1 MFNDTYR
8 LEVLWQ
14 PSSRS
19 IMPKRKKK
27 YKRVL
32 LKISGE
38 AFCPEN
44 SSGIDD
50 AKFASIASEIKDVRN
65 TGVEIAIVVGGGN
78 ILRGAILSKS
88 GVDRTRADQLGMIAT
103 VINAIILQD
112 SLKKLKIPACVLSAI
127 QIQNIVEPYSVQK
140 CLNCLKE
147 GYVVIIAGGTGNP
160 YFTTDTGAAL
170 RAIEIEADIF
180 LKGTKVD
187 GVYSDDP
194 LTHQNAKKYIKLK
207 YMDVLEKKL
216 GVIDSTAISLSME
229 NNLPIIVFNLKRKHN
244 IKKAVTGSKIGT
256 YIGNN

>member
-1 MFNDTYR
+1 
-8 LEVLWQ
+8 
-14 PSSRS
+14 
-19 IMPKRKKK
+19 MPKLKRK

-38 AFCPEN
+38 AFCAEN

-50 AKFASIASEIKDVRN
+50 AKFAFIAREIRN
-65 TGVEIAIVVGGGN
+65 ARTAGAEIAIVVGGGN

-88 GVDRTRADQLGMIAT
+88 GIDRTHADHLGMIAT

-127 QIQNIVEPYSVQK
+127 QIQNIVEPYGVQK
-140 CLNCLKE
+140 CLNCLKK

-194 LTHQNAKKYIKLK
+194 LSNPSANKYTKLK
-207 YMDVLEKKL
+207 YMDVLEQKL
-216 GVIDSTAISLSME
+216 GIIDFTAISLSMA
-229 NNLPIIVFNLKRKHN
+229 NNLPIMVFNIRKKHN
-244 IKKAVTGSKIGT
+244 IKKAIIGSKIGT